1 MSEQSFNTLIE
12 SKKARLLL
20 AGDHI
25 HQPQINNL
33 PKVYNEGTNQG
44 YHRECYQK
52 FTKATRILR
61 SNENANAKCA
71 TQRSMRTGEL
81 GKTLFPDYCMV
92 CKSNRP
98 VVVKGKKH
106 YHRCLI
112 TDNAY
117 HSIRGTAGLHND
129 ASCNTRCVK
138 FKFK

>member
-52 FTKATRILR
+52 FTKATSILR

-98 VVVKGKKH
+98 VVVKGKRH

-112 TDNAY
+112 TDNAD
-117 HSIRGTAGLHND
+117 HSIREAAGLYND
-129 ASCNTRCVK
+129 VSCNTRCVK

>member
-1 MSEQSFNTLIE
+1 ML
-12 SKKARLLL
+12 RLRTAPGADFGRIHVLL

-52 FTKATRILR
+52 FSKATSILR

-92 CKSNRP
+92 YKSNRP
-98 VVVKGKKH
+98 VVAKGKKH

-112 TDNAY
+112 TDNAD
-117 HSIRGTAGLHND
+117 HSIRETAGLHND
-129 ASCNTRCVK
+129 ASMQAAIYKVCQI
-138 FKFK
+138 